1 MFCHTGTAYPK
12 IGRTIVT
19 NTLARETGEAP
30 TLLENCERVK
40 PLVFVFLILL
50 STYRLYRGST
60 VVDHAISTVISWL
73 SLTCCIGKL
82 AKGWEFTM
90 PLALSPLTWSSK
102 TQWKMQKTSPY
113 EQKNYW
119 VSKGGKETFV
129 FKFSTKILS
138 LYSFWERSFLHNF
151 ITWALVWVLSVS
163 RSHDIS
169 ISLEKGLQVNEQLN
183 VVYSRL
189 SVSGS

>member
-1 MFCHTGTAYPK
+1 M
-12 IGRTIVT
+12 
-19 NTLARETGEAP
+19 
-30 TLLENCERVK
+30 
-40 PLVFVFLILL
+40 
-50 STYRLYRGST
+50 LYRGST
-60 VVDHAISTVISWL
+60 VVDYAISTVVSWL

-113 EQKNYW
+113 EQ
-119 VSKGGKETFV
+119 ETWILSQQGWQGDFV
-129 FKFSTKILS
+129 LKFSTKLLS
-138 LYSFWERSFLHNF
+138 LSSFWERSFLHDF

-169 ISLEKGLQVNEQLN
+169 ISLEKDCKLTSSWTWSTLGTNTSIIQT
-183 VVYSRL
+183 YPWRFT
-189 SVSGS
+189 GTYH

>member
-1 MFCHTGTAYPK
+1 M
-12 IGRTIVT
+12 
-19 NTLARETGEAP
+19 
-30 TLLENCERVK
+30 
-40 PLVFVFLILL
+40 
-50 STYRLYRGST
+50 
-60 VVDHAISTVISWL
+60 DHAISTVIGWL

-82 AKGWEFTM
+82 AKDWEFTM

-113 EQKNYW
+113 EQKKYW
-119 VSKGGKETFV
+119 VSKDGKETFV

-169 ISLEKGLQVNEQLN
+169 ISLEKDCKLTSSWTWSTLGTNTSIIQT
-183 VVYSRL
+183 YPWRFT
-189 SVSGS
+189 GTYH